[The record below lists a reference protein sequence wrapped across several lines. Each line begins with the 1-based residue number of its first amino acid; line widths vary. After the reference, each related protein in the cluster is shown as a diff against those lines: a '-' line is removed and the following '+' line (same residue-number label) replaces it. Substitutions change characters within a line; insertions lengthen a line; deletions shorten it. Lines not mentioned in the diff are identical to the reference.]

1 MEERRKL
8 SDEEIASA
16 MKQEDWRVRYAALDV
31 LEPTEEHTPLL
42 RQALEDPKMQIRR
55 LAVVYLGDLRT
66 SEAME
71 LLYQAMQDDAP
82 AVRRTAG
89 DTLSDIGD
97 AAATP
102 VMVESLKDS
111 SKIVRWRA
119 ARFLYEVGTED
130 ARSALEAAADD
141 PSSRSACKHEWRLN
155 VSNRVKRRQEPYGSR
170 WRNGNV
176 PDAIAP

>member
-66 SEAME
+66 SEAWSS
-71 LLYQAMQDDAP
+71 YIRP
-82 AVRRTAG
+82 CRTMLRPYAG
-89 DTLSDIGD
+89 
-97 AAATP
+97 
-102 VMVESLKDS
+102 
-111 SKIVRWRA
+111 
-119 ARFLYEVGTED
+119 
-130 ARSALEAAADD
+130 
-141 PSSRSACKHEWRLN
+141 RLGIHCPILGMPP
-155 VSNRVKRRQEPYGSR
+155 RRQSWWSP
-170 WRNGNV
+170 
-176 PDAIAP
+176 